1 MRKKVSTIMDASLF
15 HRAKVEA
22 ARQGKPLAAVIEEA
36 LEAYFANAG
45 VPQRMHMTVAESAGA
60 MAIPAGV
67 LREIMEEDDD
77 DFYA

>member
-22 ARQGKPLAAVIEEA
+22 ARQGVPLAAVIEEA
-36 LEAYFANAG
+36 LKRHLAGPEAME
-45 VPQRMHMTVAESAGA
+45 RTHMTVAESWGA
-60 MAIPAGV
+60 MAVPPEV
-67 LREIMEEDDD
+67 LREIMESDED